1 MFYLFLIFVLVPV
14 IELTLLIKVGSM
26 IGILNTI
33 TIILLTAMIGAY
45 MVRLEGLSVLSRLQ
59 QNMQDG
65 VFPAEEMIDGA
76 MILVAGALLLTPGF
90 FTDVVGFLMVFP
102 GSRRFIKRIARRYI
116 EKRVNPSDIYI
127 NKL

>member
-102 GSRRFIKRIARRYI
+102 GSRKLIKKIARRYI
-116 EKRVNPSDIYI
+116 EKRVSPTDIYI